1 MVKYIDILKAINKL
15 LEDNFSNVPILSEKD
30 VEEKI
35 IRPSFMVS
43 MDNISSN
50 NFMNAVIDKSVTIR
64 IYYFPSNKYKYK
76 IENLNMIDN
85 LNELFVENDILKL
98 ENFNILINGEISTDV
113 VQSVLNYNF
122 DIEFSE
128 NIIRDYSGIE
138 NMEDL
143 ETNID

>member
-1 MVKYIDILKAINKL
+1 MVKYIDILKSINKI
-15 LEDNFSNVPILSEKD
+15 LEDKFSNIPILSEKD

-35 IRPSFMVS
+35 TRPSLMVS
-43 MDNISSN
+43 MDNVSSD
-50 NFMNAVIDKSVTIR
+50 NFMSNVIDKSLTIR
-64 IYYFPSNKYKYK
+64 IYYFPSSRYKYK
-76 IENLNMIDN
+76 IENLNMMDN

>member
-1 MVKYIDILKAINKL
+1 MVKYIDILKAINKV
-15 LEDNFSNVPILSEKD
+15 LENNFSNVPILSEKD

-76 IENLNMIDN
+76 IENLNMIDR
-85 LNELFVENDILKL
+85 LNELFVENEILKL
-98 ENFNILINGEISTDV
+98 ENFSMLLSSEISTDM

-122 DIEFSE
+122 EIEFSE
-128 NIIRDYSGIE
+128 NIIRDYPNVEI
-138 NMEDL
+138 MEDL

>member
-1 MVKYIDILKAINKL
+1 MVKYIDILKSINKI
-15 LEDNFSNVPILSEKD
+15 LEDKFSNIPILSEKD

-50 NFMNAVIDKSVTIR
+50 NFMNMVIDKSLTIR
-64 IYYFPSNKYKYK
+64 IYYFPSSRYKYK

>member
-76 IENLNMIDN
+76 IENLNMIDR
-85 LNELFVENDILKL
+85 LNELFVENEILKL
-98 ENFNILINGEISTDV
+98 ENFSMLLSSEISTDM

-122 DIEFSE
+122 EIEFSE
-128 NIIRDYSGIE
+128 NIIRDYPNVEI
-138 NMEDL
+138 MEDL